1 MDELLK
7 QLQAGQES
15 LAPGFTLA
23 EFLLSMV
30 LATLLSMAISLVY
43 RRTHGGISY
52 SRSFVLTI
60 IIMSVTVS
68 FIMLII
74 GSNLARAFSL
84 VGALSI
90 VRYRNAVKDSRDISY
105 VFLAMAVGMACG
117 VKLYGMAV
125 IFTVFSCGLLLL
137 LDGISFGAQGRLERL
152 LQFAFA
158 QNEDY
163 GLQRRIA
170 AQADDARCSQPVC
183 LVSGSRYED
192 LDRLRQVHDLAQGR
206 ISARPRSPCRRSAG
220 TRRRRARHCRR
231 AWSPRAALRPVPPA
245 RFHPEPPSRP

>member
-15 LAPGFTLA
+15 LAPGFTTA

-158 QNEDY
+158 QDEDY
-163 GLQRRIA
+163 GDRIE
-170 AQADDARCSQPVC
+170 DDLKKLTGGHFALLSSEILGQQKV
-183 LVSGSRYED
+183 LVYSAELPRK
-192 LDRLRQVHDLAQGR
+192 RTTHDLLNQFASYQNLDMKILTGYD
-206 ISARPRSPCRRSAG
+206 
-220 TRRRRARHCRR
+220 
-231 AWSPRAALRPVPPA
+231 
-245 RFHPEPPSRP
+245 RFTI